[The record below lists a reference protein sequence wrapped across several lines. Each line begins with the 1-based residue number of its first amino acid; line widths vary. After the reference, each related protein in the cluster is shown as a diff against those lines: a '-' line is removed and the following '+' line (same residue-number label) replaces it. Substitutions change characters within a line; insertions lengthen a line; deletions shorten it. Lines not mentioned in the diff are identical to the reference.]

1 MIQKKN
7 SKFIGGTD
15 PTSENLKL
23 YVCSPLVIIRCLG
36 HLSILIILII
46 KIGNGCRCSGHTP
59 GGGHIASTSNVK
71 SFRAHKAGDS
81 PAL

>member
-23 YVCSPLVIIRCLG
+23 YICSPLVIIRCLG
-36 HLSILIILII
+36 HLSILII
-46 KIGNGCRCSGHTP
+46 KIGNECPCSGHTP

-71 SFRAHKAGDS
+71 SLRAHKAGDS
-81 PAL
+81 PVL